1 MNSKRTNNIVYAGLT
16 DTGKQ
21 RSNNEDR
28 WVCCHIWDDKNLIA
42 AVIDG
47 VGGYEGGEIA
57 ADIAAK
63 ELVNY
68 LKLYPDGERAQLL
81 KEAIV
86 SANNHIYEERKINL
100 QYSNMG
106 CVMSAILVEQEKG
119 YIHLGHI
126 GDTRF
131 YEYSENTLT
140 KLSHDQSPIGRY
152 EELGL
157 LTEKE
162 AMEHPM
168 RNVIERD
175 LGQRQLDNTINDY
188 IETATFPL
196 KPNASW
202 LLCSDGLTDM
212 LTTAQITAILANKEP
227 PNIQVRQLINAAN
240 NAGGKDNITVVILHN
255 NTPTEQ
261 STLKQTSP
269 TSNENLITKKEE
281 QPNVEEKSVHL
292 SQQKKS
298 MQWTKGILLGMSGLL
313 LLAGGGIGYTYYLKS
328 RKDKLMI

>member
-1 MNSKRTNNIVYAGLT
+1 MNSKRTNNLVYAGLT

-21 RSNNEDR
+21 RSNNEDK
-28 WVCCHIWDDKNLIA
+28 WVCCHIWDNKNLIA

-86 SANNHIYEERKINL
+86 SANNHIYEERKVNL

-168 RNVIERD
+168 RNAIERD

-212 LTTAQITAILANKEP
+212 LTTVQITAILANKET
-227 PNIQVRQLINAAN
+227 PNEQARQLIDAAN
-240 NAGGKDNITVVILHN
+240 NAGGKDNVTVVILHN
-255 NTPTEQ
+255 NTITEQ
-261 STLKQTSP
+261 SPLEHTLSTS
-269 TSNENLITKKEE
+269 TENLITKKEE
-281 QPNVEEKSVHL
+281 QPNVEEKSLHL

-328 RKDKLMI
+328 RKNKLMI

>member
-1 MNSKRTNNIVYAGLT
+1 MNSKRANNIVYAGLT
-16 DTGKQ
+16 DAGKQ
-21 RSNNEDR
+21 RPNNEDK
-28 WVCCHIWDDKNLIA
+28 WLCCNIWDNKNLIA

-57 ADIAAK
+57 ANIAAE
-63 ELVNY
+63 ELVKY
-68 LKLYPDGERAQLL
+68 LKLYPNGERVQLL

-86 SANNHIYEERKINL
+86 SANNRIYEERKANP

-119 YIHLGHI
+119 YLHLGHI
-126 GDTRF
+126 GDTRV

-168 RNVIERD
+168 RSAIERD
-175 LGQRQLDNTINDY
+175 LGQRQLDNTTNDY

-196 KPNASW
+196 KPNTYW

-212 LTTAQITAILANKEP
+212 LTTAQITAILSNKET
-227 PNIQVRQLINAAN
+227 PNIQVHQLINAAN
-240 NAGGKDNITVVILHN
+240 NAGGKDNVTVVILQN
-255 NTPTEQ
+255 KTTTEQ
-261 STLKQTSP
+261 SPLKQILP
-269 TSNENLITKKEE
+269 TNSENQSVKEE
-281 QPNVEEKSVHL
+281 QPNTEKKTL
-292 SQQKKS
+292 RLNQRKKTTL
-298 MQWTKGILLGMSGLL
+298 WTKGILLGISGLL
-313 LLAGGGIGYTYYLKS
+313 LFAGGWIGYTYLK
-328 RKDKLMI
+328 KQTKKLF